1 MTDKEIKNFKQRLY
15 YAANKKKVQAF
26 TRAWE
31 ARNPEWRKQ
40 YYLLNKERIIANARA
55 WQAANPEK
63 FKAIQ
68 RKAYLKRRARLA
80 ALKASSHA

>member
-1 MTDKEIKNFKQRLY
+1 MTDKEIAAYKRRLY
-15 YAANKKKVQAF
+15 YAANKEKV
-26 TRAWE
+26 RATTEAWA

-40 YYLLNKERIIANARA
+40 YYLRNKERIMATAKA

-68 RKAYLKRRARLA
+68 RKAYLKRKARAQ
-80 ALKASSHA
+80 ALSHA